1 MLFKCHYEERDQ
13 GVARRR
19 GRLPHQRQTMFA
31 GWKELAPRG
40 DNGGLGYPCRPRR
53 AMAISGVVHELGAGP
68 GCGGGGASG
77 SGGFFT
83 LRSSR

>member
-1 MLFKCHYEERDQ
+1 MRNIEAGSRYT
-13 GVARRR
+13 GVITTKSAIR
-19 GRLPHQRQTMFA
+19 GSRADEGVCPTSVRH
-31 GWKELAPRG
+31 RG

-53 AMAISGVVHELGAGP
+53 AMAVSGVVHELGAGP

-77 SGGFFT
+77 SGGFLT